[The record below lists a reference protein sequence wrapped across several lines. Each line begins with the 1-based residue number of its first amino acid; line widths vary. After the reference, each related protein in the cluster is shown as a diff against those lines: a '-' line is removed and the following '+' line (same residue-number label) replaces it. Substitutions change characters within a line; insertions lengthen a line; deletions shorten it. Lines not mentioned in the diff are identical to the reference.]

1 MIELRRLE
9 VHETGDHRSGCLLGL
24 YRHVGDHVKIGA
36 GYNFT
41 DYSDNLADLSY
52 RSRGFFVN
60 TIGKF

>member
-1 MIELRRLE
+1 MKPTIIAR
-9 VHETGDHRSGCLLGL
+9 GCLLGL
-24 YRHVGDHVKIGA
+24 YRHVGDHIKIGA

-41 DYSDNLADLSY
+41 NYSDNLADLSY